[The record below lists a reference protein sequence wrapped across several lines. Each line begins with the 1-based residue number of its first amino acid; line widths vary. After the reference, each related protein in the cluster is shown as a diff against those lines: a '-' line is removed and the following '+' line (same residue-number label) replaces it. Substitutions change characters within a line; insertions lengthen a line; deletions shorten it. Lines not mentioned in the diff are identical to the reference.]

1 MQRMSFQKPLN
12 LTQNSTQKPKHHKLR
27 WLIGLSS
34 LPLFATIGAFA
45 IAPMSEMEPI
55 ETAMVS
61 ESLRLALPEDNA
73 RLNQDSSYWRE
84 ERVRSGDTLP
94 SMLNRMQV
102 NDKEAEAFLRGD
114 DSAKPFFKLR
124 AGRNLSSHSTS
135 EGRLLELRYVDT
147 DGNILSL
154 TRDGESFR
162 VNNHTPSYSTMTV
175 MKSGVISS
183 SLFAATDKA
192 NLPDAVAAQ
201 LVDIFGANIDFHK
214 DLQKGD
220 RFTVVYDMFTLN
232 GEQVK
237 PGKILAAEFTNA
249 GKTYRM
255 VYFIDREGKE
265 GYYSADGKNL
275 KKAFLRSPLEFS
287 RISSGF
293 TVARFHPVL
302 QKWRAH
308 KGVDYAAP
316 SGTKVKATADAV
328 VEVAGKM
335 GGYGNVIILK
345 HNGKFSTVYGHL
357 SGFAPNVRK
366 GAKVNQGEVI
376 GFVGQTGWATGPH
389 LHYEFRVDGEPK
401 DPLTNVVP
409 IGNQL
414 ATADMNTFR
423 KIAAERSHMLD
434 LLHGTNLARLE

>member
-1 MQRMSFQKPLN
+1 M
-12 LTQNSTQKPKHHKLR
+12 QKPKHHKLR

-45 IAPMSEMEPI
+45 IAPMSESEPI

-61 ESLRLALPEDNA
+61 ESLQLTLPESHPDTA
-73 RLNQDSSYWRE
+73 ETESYWRE
-84 ERVRSGDTLP
+84 ERVRAGDTLP
-94 SMLNRMQV
+94 ALLGRMQV
-102 NDKEAEAFLRGD
+102 SDKDAETFIRNDE
-114 DSAKPFFKLR
+114 SAKPFFKLR
-124 AGRNLSSHSTS
+124 AGRNLSTHSAAD
-135 EGRLLELRYVDT
+135 GKLLELRYIDT
-147 DGNILSL
+147 DGNVISL
-154 TRDGESFR
+154 QRDGDSFR
-162 VNNHTPSYSTMTV
+162 VHNTEPQYSSVTV

-201 LVDIFGANIDFHK
+201 MVEIFGASIDFHK

-220 RFTVVYDMFTLN
+220 RFTVVYDMMTQN

-255 VYFIDREGKE
+255 VYFIDREGKA

-293 TVARFHPVL
+293 TIARFHPVL

-316 SGTKVKATADAV
+316 SGTKVKATADAT
-328 VEVAGKM
+328 VETIGKM

-345 HNGKFSTVYGHL
+345 HNGKYSTLYGHL
-357 SGFAPNVRK
+357 SGFAQGLRK
-366 GAKVNQGEVI
+366 GSKVSQGEVI
-376 GFVGQTGWATGPH
+376 GYVGQTGWATGPH
-389 LHYEFRVDGEPK
+389 LHYEFRVEGEPK

-409 IGNQL
+409 VASQL
-414 ATADMNTFR
+414 AQTDA
-423 KIAAERSHMLD
+423 IAFKKLSAERSHMLD
-434 LLHGTNLARLE
+434 LLHGTNLAKFE